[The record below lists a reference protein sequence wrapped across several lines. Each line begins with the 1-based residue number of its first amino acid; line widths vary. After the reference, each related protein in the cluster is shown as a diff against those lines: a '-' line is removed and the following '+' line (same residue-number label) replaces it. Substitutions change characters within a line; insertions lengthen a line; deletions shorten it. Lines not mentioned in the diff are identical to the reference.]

1 MKFSF
6 RLQGLLNWKKSLEEY
21 SQMKLAEKTRQ
32 LKAQEEEINALI
44 VQRLLNDRKLDE
56 KAREGVRVGEYLLFK
71 QFGEES
77 YKDLIKKESQKKRT
91 MGEMEG
97 ERENL
102 IGFMKERKMLER
114 LKEKKFEK
122 FSYQVSRLDQKH
134 MNEIAIRQHHAPSKE
149 DLS

>member
-1 MKFSF
+1 
-6 RLQGLLNWKKSLEEY
+6 
-21 SQMKLAEKTRQ
+21 MKLAEKTRQ
-32 LKAQEEEINALI
+32 LKAQEEEIKALM
-44 VQRLLNDRKLDE
+44 VQRLLNDQKLDE

-102 IGFMKERKMLER
+102 IGLMKERKMLER

-134 MNEIAIRQHHAPSKE
+134 MDEIAIRQHHSHSKE
-149 DLS
+149 DLSQK

>member
-6 RLQGLLNWKKSLEEY
+6 RLQSLLNWKKSLEEY